1 MLKGAF
7 SVYCT
12 ILNMVKHQ
20 TLLTLTCLQGLQVQA
35 KNLPCYSLKRLN
47 VEPFL

>member
-7 SVYCT
+7 SEYCT

-20 TLLTLTCLQGLQVQA
+20 TLLTCLQGLQVQA